1 MDAPFGSALAE
12 EQIGLVAKLEASS
25 SAPTSGHLERRGMA
39 IARKFSKDVYVLGLV
54 QSPCLV
60 HIFTLGQCKMHFVA
74 NMGCELP
81 THAAG
86 WELAAST
93 YLLDKAVPNGVT
105 LCSFFVCLE
114 GLMQVFPIYG
124 RSQTVLLSTHFWL
137 SLSGS
142 SSDMFWYTPNSG
154 QSWSLQDSQC
164 ACNVDKFSPEE
175 CKKIVLSPP
184 RSKECIDF

>member
-1 MDAPFGSALAE
+1 MGATHGFYQPKRGRKAVIWPAEQQRDAPFGSALAE

-25 SAPTSGHLERRGMA
+25 SAPTSGHPERRGMA

-86 WELAAST
+86 
-93 YLLDKAVPNGVT
+93 
-105 LCSFFVCLE
+105 
-114 GLMQVFPIYG
+114 
-124 RSQTVLLSTHFWL
+124 
-137 SLSGS
+137 
-142 SSDMFWYTPNSG
+142 
-154 QSWSLQDSQC
+154 
-164 ACNVDKFSPEE
+164 
-175 CKKIVLSPP
+175 
-184 RSKECIDF
+184 